1 MPFCETKGEISCM
14 CDTEVDACKRCCRP
28 SHNATCKPTEPMEIL
43 RDGTPC
49 IHGYC
54 EKGRCEKTVQDI
66 VERFWDII
74 EDIDINTVLKFL
86 NDNIVGTVIVVSIIV
101 WVPGSCLISY
111 VDHKR
116 RAEYEKSK
124 KICRKRDSLQPF
136 RLPSD
141 ASVKVVRIS
150 GRRTSQSAPPQ
161 DPLVG
166 PSLRMPARAQGHSAD
181 YWSSPAATAYT
192 DRNMHTGPRLEG
204 RLYNRMGGAAESYGR
219 HDDYYQH
226 HPAHPQTYCRPGS
239 RSRQHMENYTAL

>member
-1 MPFCETKGEISCM
+1 M

-86 NDNIVGTVIVVSIIV
+86 NDNIVGTVIVVSMIV

-116 RAEYEKSK
+116 RAEYEKAK
-124 KICRKRDSLQPF
+124 KTCRKRD
-136 RLPSD
+136 
-141 ASVKVVRIS
+141 VRP
-150 GRRTSQSAPPQ
+150 TCC
-161 DPLVG
+161 
-166 PSLRMPARAQGHSAD
+166 
-181 YWSSPAATAYT
+181 SSCQ
-192 DRNMHTGPRLEG
+192 HLECPM
-204 RLYNRMGGAAESYGR
+204 LFIV
-219 HDDYYQH
+219 
-226 HPAHPQTYCRPGS
+226 
-239 RSRQHMENYTAL
+239 ALL